1 MLRRSVLL
9 GLVAFLPTFAACGG
23 SQVSVLV
30 LAGEEGAEKP
40 EPNLALEYLPFDRDS
55 VFEALIAAA
64 EDPEPQIPED
74 LKVQIDSVAVLQKAL
89 SEAEAGWAEARE
101 ALQNLSGRLQRLDR
115 RSREYQRLYRQ
126 FDGME
131 ASVSRL
137 DNARQAAFGRYTDL
151 QQQTQ
156 GRSDSIQIVIEAWE
170 EIAFEDYADIEAQL
184 QEAAGRKILH
194 DTTNAE
200 GVATSRLPGGRW
212 YVHTRVALPLD
223 PSFSE
228 LYWNV
233 LIDPGLSD
241 TLRLTRENAVIRPR
255 F

>member
-9 GLVAFLPTFAACGG
+9 GLVAFLPTLAACGE
-23 SQVSVLV
+23 SEVNLLV

-40 EPNLALEYLPFDRDS
+40 VPNLELEYLPFDRDS
-55 VFEALIAAA
+55 IFEALMAAA
-64 EDPEPQIPED
+64 ENPEPQVPED
-74 LKVQIDSVAVLQKAL
+74 LRVQFDSVAVLQEAW
-89 SEAEAGWAEARE
+89 SEAEAEWAEARE
-101 ALQNLSGRLQRLDR
+101 SLQSLSRRLQRLDR
-115 RSREYQRLYRQ
+115 RSREYQQLYRQ

-137 DNARQAAFGRYTDL
+137 DNARQAAFERYTDL

-156 GRSDSIQIVIEAWE
+156 GRSDSVRAVIDAWE
-170 EIAFEDYADIEAQL
+170 EIAFEDYADMEAQL
-184 QEAAGRKILH
+184 LETTGREIVY

-212 YVHTRVALPLD
+212 YVHARVNLP
-223 PSFSE
+223 SSE

-233 LIDPGLSD
+233 LIDPGVSD
-241 TLRLTRENAVIRPR
+241 TIRLSRDNAVIRPR
-255 F
+255 R

>member
-9 GLVAFLPTFAACGG
+9 GLVAFLPTLAACGD

-40 EPNLALEYLPFDRDS
+40 APNLAFEYLPFDRDS

-64 EDPEPQIPED
+64 ESPEPQVPED
-74 LKVQIDSVAVLQKAL
+74 LKVQLDSVPVLQKAL
-89 SEAEAGWAEARE
+89 TEAEAEWAETRE
-101 ALQNLSGRLQRLDR
+101 SLQNLSRRLQRLDR
-115 RSREYQRLYRQ
+115 RSREYQQLYRQ

-131 ASVSRL
+131 ASERRL
-137 DNARQAAFGRYTDL
+137 NSTRQAAFGRFDDL
-151 QQQTQ
+151 QKRTL
-156 GRSDSIQIVIEAWE
+156 GRSDSVRAVIEAWE
-170 EIAFEDYADIEAQL
+170 DIAFEDYPDVEAQL
-184 QEAAGRKILH
+184 LEATGREIAY

-212 YVHTRVALPLD
+212 YVHTRVPLP
-223 PSFSE
+223 FSE

-233 LIDPGLSD
+233 LIDPGVSD
-241 TLRLTRENAVIRPR
+241 TIRLTRDNAVIRPR
-255 F
+255 L